1 MLPFQDRYSR
11 QRMLP
16 EVGKRGQERIEALR
30 VVVRGGPEAAIEF
43 AYLRGAGV
51 GELELQTTNDAP
63 PEAWP
68 HAALFTRPG
77 PRAVGLGAWAALRR
91 LREALAAIPGA
102 APSEDND
109 PPRDRS

>member
-30 VVVRGGPEAAIEF
+30 VVVRGGPEAAVEF
-43 AYLRGAGV
+43 AYLKGAGV
-51 GELELQTTNDAP
+51 GQIELQITNAEP
-63 PEAWP
+63 PNAWP
-68 HAALFTRPG
+68 HAAHFTRAG

-91 LREALAAIPGA
+91 LRDAVAATA
-102 APSEDND
+102 SEDND
-109 PPRDRS
+109 PPREPS